1 MVIELTEE
9 QKQVVHHPLGK
20 HARVMAVAGSG
31 KTTTMVYRIQYL
43 IREKGVAPNDICIL
57 MFNRR
62 AREDFQRKLETVLN
76 NSEKPLV
83 YTFHSYAY
91 SLIGDAITKGYLPPI
106 NDFWV
111 DGREERYRDFIHKAM
126 QNLEK
131 KSVISFDSFDTD
143 EVKDC
148 ISLWKGSLIPPEF
161 AGHRT
166 KPDIVKIYAEFERL
180 RILQNAASY
189 DDFVPLSIGILKS
202 EKIIQNRE
210 NRYKILI
217 VDEYQDINYGQQRL
231 IELLVGNN
239 ADIMLVGD
247 DDQTIYEWRGAR
259 PEYILDLYKQ
269 TFKTKPFIDYTLS
282 YSFRFGPVI
291 AQCAENLIYLNKNR
305 AKKTVISFHQNRFSN
320 IILSSEL
327 GEKNTDTNKQLAMQV
342 PLLVRECED
351 PKKVIVLA
359 RTFSQL
365 SGLEIEFLN
374 QHIPYRVIGREPFFK
389 RREIAALTDYLAVVL
404 RLHEI
409 LTPDD
414 VAQIRSILN
423 IPNRKLPKKHVLTV
437 LESMMRQGKS
447 VQDAFSYL
455 VTENKSPLSYS
466 QIEKMQELFSVLK
479 RLHEISSSTN
489 PPPAAQLLE
498 NIINWTDY
506 YSHFDNYYGIG
517 EASEDRKRII
527 KKFLEYSSTFILP
540 ANEFLTHINRL
551 DSTLGVPQDHQIIMT
566 TVHRVKGEEY
576 DYVIIP
582 ACQQGNMPCEILPN
596 NPIFDKSG
604 RVKEPKSS
612 DPIENERRLFY
623 VAITR
628 AKKSVLIGIPS
639 VNTGD
644 HSQST
649 TPQVSQFIEEMNLCP
664 TQEIFHEF
672 HQVMKNPQYDRKN
685 LEKNL
690 INHAG
695 HKNLINNVLLNYL
708 TKNNISLSLETIKKI
723 ESIPI
728 SPPQSIHKTNTLK
741 ERKRD
746 VEPKWWAD

>member
-1 MVIELTEE
+1 MAIELTEE
-9 QKQVVHHPLGK
+9 QKQVIHHPLGK

-31 KTTTMVYRIQYL
+31 KTTTMVYRIQFL
-43 IREKGVAPNDICIL
+43 IREKGIAPNDICIL

-62 AREDFQRKLETVLN
+62 AREDFQRKLEKVLN
-76 NSEKPLV
+76 NSVKPRV

-91 SLIGDAITKGYLPPI
+91 SLIGDAISKGYFPPI

-131 KSVISFDSFDTD
+131 NSVIPLYSFDAD
-143 EVKDC
+143 EVKEC

-202 EKIIQNRE
+202 EKDIQNQE

-231 IELLVGNN
+231 VELLAGNS

-282 YSFRFGPVI
+282 YSFRFGPII
-291 AQCAENLIYLNKNR
+291 AQCAENLISLNKKR
-305 AKKTVISFHQNRFSN
+305 AKKAVISYHQNHSSN
-320 IILSSEL
+320 ILLSSEQ
-327 GEKNTDTNKQLAMQV
+327 GEKDTDTNKELAMQV
-342 PLLVRECED
+342 PVLVRECGD

-389 RREIAALTDYLAVVL
+389 RREIAALTDYISVAL
-404 RLHEI
+404 RMKETLI
-409 LTPDD
+409 SDD
-414 VAQIRSILN
+414 VTKIRSILN
-423 IPNRKLPKKHVLTV
+423 IPNRKLPKKHILTV
-437 LESMMRQGKS
+437 LESMQRQGKS
-447 VQDAFSYL
+447 IEDAFSYL

-466 QIEKMQELFSVLK
+466 QIEKMQELLVVLK
-479 RLHEISSSTN
+479 RLNEILSSTN

-498 NIINWTDY
+498 SIINWTDY
-506 YSHFDNYYGIG
+506 FSHFDNYYGVG
-517 EASEDRKRII
+517 EASEDRKRTI
-527 KKFLEYSSTFILP
+527 KKFLEYASSVPLP
-540 ANEFLTHINRL
+540 VKEFLTQISRL

-596 NPIFDKSG
+596 NPIYDISG

-628 AKKSVLIGIPS
+628 AKKSAFIGIPS
-639 VNTGD
+639 KISGD
-644 HSQST
+644 YSQSI
-649 TPQVSQFIEEMNLCP
+649 TPQVSQFVEEINLSP

-672 HQVMKNPQYDRKN
+672 HQIMENPQHDRES
-685 LEKNL
+685 LENIL
-690 INHAG
+690 INHAC
-695 HKNLINNVLLNYL
+695 HKNLIENVVLNYL
-708 TKNNISLSLETIKKI
+708 TKNNISLSPETMKKI

-728 SPPQSIHKTNTLK
+728 APSQLNKKIPTPNEKTQDI
-741 ERKRD
+741 EH
-746 VEPKWWAD
+746 KWWID